1 MADKEKQRE
10 IKVGITVLI
19 ALAIFIFV
27 MMWAKNFS
35 FGSDT
40 QTVKV
45 RFDNVS
51 GLYLKDKVTV
61 NGLEK
66 GFVSDMKIDG
76 NSVIA
81 ELTLFRDVEL
91 KKDAV
96 FTLEM
101 LDLMGGKKIE
111 IKPGVANEKLD
122 LSEIHEGKFTGDLTS
137 AMAMFTGIQKDLTSI
152 IKQTEKITTML
163 NGLLGDK
170 NFSEKITATLDEL
183 NATLAK
189 TNAMLNENQEDL
201 RRIVKNGAEFSDSLF
216 VFWRKNNK
224 SFSEFIARSQNTLA
238 VADSVLN
245 ELNSLLKATNN
256 AENNAGKIINDESYL
271 EKLNATLENLNELVK
286 ILKEQLKGEGINV
299 KTNIF

>member
-1 MADKEKQRE
+1 MTDKEKQRE

-81 ELTLFRDVEL
+81 ELTLSRDVDL

-111 IKPGVANEKLD
+111 IKPGVASEKLD

-152 IKQTEKITTML
+152 IKQTEKITTTL

-170 NFSEKITATLDEL
+170 NFGEKITATLDEL
-183 NATLAK
+183 NSTLAK
-189 TNAMLNENQEDL
+189 TNAMLDENQEDL
-201 RRIVKNGAEFSDSLF
+201 RNIVKNGAEFSDSLS
-216 VFWRKNNK
+216 VFWRKNSKN
-224 SFSEFIARSQNTLA
+224 FSEFIARSQNTLA

-245 ELNSLLKATNN
+245 ELNSLLKATNGG
-256 AENNAGKIINDESYL
+256 ENNAGKIINDESYL

-286 ILKEQLKGEGINV
+286 ILKKQLKGEGINV